1 MKLILD
7 LLEDFLRFRGY
18 PFERLDG
25 GIKKELRAID
35 RFTNQKGDQ
44 FVFLLST
51 RAGGL
56 GLNLARAD
64 TGLKFICF
72 VMNLLL
78 FFLWFFSIVDC
89 WLAVVFFFFLSHLS
103 LQ

>member
-1 MKLILD
+1 MKIVLD
-7 LLEDFLRFRGY
+7 LLQDFLRYRNY

-25 GIKKELRAID
+25 GVKKEQRVAAID

-56 GLNLARAD
+56 GLNLTRAD
-64 TGLKFICF
+64 TGLLVERGSGVNKK
-72 VMNLLL
+72 
-78 FFLWFFSIVDC
+78 
-89 WLAVVFFFFLSHLS
+89 
-103 LQ
+103 